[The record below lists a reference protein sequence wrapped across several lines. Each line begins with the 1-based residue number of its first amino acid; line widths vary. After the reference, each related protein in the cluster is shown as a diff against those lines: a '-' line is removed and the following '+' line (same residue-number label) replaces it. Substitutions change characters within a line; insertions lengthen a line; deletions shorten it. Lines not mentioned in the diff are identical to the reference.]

1 MPKSAS
7 IEADK
12 YSRWDDDDL
21 DPQGLPIEATDAGR
35 GDSAAPAA
43 LEMVADASANGERLD
58 KWLAGRL
65 SDYSRARLQ
74 RWIAAGHVRV
84 NGDVV
89 GTRRA
94 LWAGDVVMVAPQP
107 SEDETA
113 FAPEDVP
120 LVIVHEDDALI
131 VIDKR
136 AGLVV
141 HPASGNW
148 SGTVLN
154 GLLHHDPAL
163 AQVPRAGIVHRL
175 DKDTSGLMVVARTV
189 IAQTDLVRQL
199 QARSVG
205 RTYVALVHGTPPKS
219 GRIDLA
225 IGRDPRERTRM
236 AAFPSTSSD
245 ATRAPSALSSSAAA
259 KPAATRFETLA
270 SVKTA
275 KGGAVSLV
283 VCKLETGRTH
293 QIRAHMQAI
302 GHPLIGDATYGS
314 KRVDP
319 AAVSSFARQA
329 LHAWRLRLVHPSTR
343 VTMNWTANIP
353 GDLMA
358 LADSLGMAITS
369 RLEQYA
375 AHATN
380 E

>member
-1 MPKSAS
+1 MPQSAS
-7 IEADK
+7 IEANE
-12 YSRWDDDDL
+12 YSRWDDDDF
-21 DPQGLPIEATDAGR
+21 DPQGPAAGAADEARRA
-35 GDSAAPAA
+35 AAPAT
-43 LEMVADASANGERLD
+43 LELRVGAGTKGERLD

-65 SDYSRARLQ
+65 ADYSRSRLQ
-74 RWIAAGHVRV
+74 RWIADGHVLV
-84 NGDVV
+84 NGEVAN
-89 GTRRA
+89 TRHA
-94 LWAGDVVMVAPQP
+94 LWADDVVAVSPQP
-107 SEDETA
+107 SDDETA
-113 FAPEDVP
+113 FAPEDLP
-120 LVIVHEDDALI
+120 LTIVHEDDALI

-199 QARSVG
+199 QARTVG

-236 AAFPSTSSD
+236 ATF
-245 ATRAPSALSSSAAA
+245 ATGEAMRSASNSAA

-270 SVKTA
+270 SVETTKGTA
-275 KGGAVSLV
+275 SLV

-293 QIRAHMQAI
+293 QIRVHMQAI

-314 KRVDP
+314 KRGAP
-319 AAVSSFARQA
+319 AFARQA
-329 LHAWRLRLVHPSTR
+329 LHAWRLKLVHPSTR
-343 VTMNWTANIP
+343 VAMGWTARIP
-353 GDLMA
+353 ADLA
-358 LADSLGMAITS
+358 GLADSLGIDIVSDLS
-369 RLEQYA
+369 RYCARAVDE
-375 AHATN
+375 
-380 E
+380 